1 MALSAALGA
10 CVQPEQRRRP
20 GAFKERDRPDGG
32 LSLGRAMQAGYLR
45 RCQQGAS
52 TPFRAGCST
61 WARLNLK
68 LCPKHSIEPVTG
80 LRSKASVEVVVG
92 SR

>member
-1 MALSAALGA
+1 
-10 CVQPEQRRRP
+10 
-20 GAFKERDRPDGG
+20 
-32 LSLGRAMQAGYLR
+32 MQAGYLR

-80 LRSKASVEVVVG
+80 LRSKASVEVVVVVVVVVYG
-92 SR
+92 VNEFNTLRNIGLIVAGISVQTTAKIPTINPQ